1 MEKDLEKNIDV
12 LTKDIKSYIP
22 DNIIEILGTYAFS
35 LIMALLVFIIGKWA
49 VNKIVSLFG
58 NVLRRVKGMDETLI
72 RFLENIVYYS
82 LMIVVLLTSLGKLGV
97 ETTSFL
103 AILGAAG
110 LAIGLALKDSLGNFA
125 SGVMIIMFK
134 PFKVGDAVTAAGVTG
149 SVSEV
154 GIFNSIFITADNQ
167 KIIVPNG
174 AITSGSITNINAYD
188 TRRVDLVIGIGYEDD
203 IKKAKDVLTNVAT
216 SNEKILVDKGIS
228 VVVSE
233 LATSSVNFTIN
244 VWVKTSDYS
253 EVKFYLLENIKLSF
267 DNEGISIPYPQQDVH
282 HYNKISNTV
291 YLRRY
296 FKRSTKNWSNSNFSR
311 WKCARL
317 LFKYSNQRL

>member
-1 MEKDLEKNIDV
+1 MEKELEKNIDT
-12 LTKDIKSYIP
+12 LTKDITSYIP
-22 DNIIEILGTYAFS
+22 HNIIEIVGSYAFS
-35 LIMALLVFIIGKWA
+35 LVMALLVFIIGKWA
-49 VNKIVSLFG
+49 VNKIVDILG
-58 NVLRRVKGMDETLI
+58 TVLRKVKGMDETLI
-72 RFLENIVYYS
+72 KFLENIVYYA
-82 LMIVVLLTSLGKLGV
+82 LMIIVLLAALGKLGV

-125 SGVMIIMFK
+125 SGVMIILFK
-134 PFKVGDAVTAAGVTG
+134 PFKVDDTVTAGGVTG
-149 SVSEV
+149 TVKEV
-154 GIFNSIFITADNQ
+154 GIFNSIFVTADNQ

-174 AITSGSITNINAYD
+174 AITTGSITNVNAYE
-188 TRRVDLVIGIGYEDD
+188 TRRIDLIIGIGYKDD
-203 IKKAKDVLTNVAT
+203 IKKAKEVLTNVAT
-216 SNEKILVDKGIS
+216 SNEKVLVDKGIS

-282 HYNKISNTV
+282 HYNKI
-291 YLRRY
+291 
-296 FKRSTKNWSNSNFSR
+296 
-311 WKCARL
+311 
-317 LFKYSNQRL
+317 

>member
-1 MEKDLEKNIDV
+1 MEKELEKNIDV

-188 TRRVDLVIGIGYEDD
+188 TRRVDLVVCIGYEDD
-203 IKKAKDVLTNVAT
+203 IKKTKEVLNNIV
-216 SNEKILVDKGIS
+216 SSHEKILIDKGITIA
-228 VVVSE
+228 VSE
-233 LATSSVNFTIN
+233 LADSSVNFVLR
-244 VWVKTSDYS
+244 VWVKTPDYWD
-253 EVKFYLLENIKLSF
+253 VKFDLTETIKLRF
-267 DNEGISIPYPQQDVH
+267 DEEGISIPFPQQDVH
-282 HYNKISNTV
+282 HYNKI
-291 YLRRY
+291 
-296 FKRSTKNWSNSNFSR
+296 
-311 WKCARL
+311 
-317 LFKYSNQRL
+317 

>member
-1 MEKDLEKNIDV
+1 MEKELEKNIDT
-12 LTKDIKSYIP
+12 LTKDITSYIP
-22 DNIIEILGTYAFS
+22 HNIIEIVGSYAFS
-35 LIMALLVFIIGKWA
+35 LVMALLVFIIGKWV
-49 VNKIVSLFG
+49 VNKIVDILG
-58 NVLRRVKGMDETLI
+58 TVLRKVKGMDETLI
-72 RFLENIVYYS
+72 KFLENIVYYA
-82 LMIVVLLTSLGKLGV
+82 LMIIVLLTALGKLGV

-125 SGVMIIMFK
+125 SGVMIILFK
-134 PFKVGDAVTAAGVTG
+134 PFKVDDTVTAGGVTG
-149 SVSEV
+149 TVKEV
-154 GIFNSIFITADNQ
+154 GIFNSIFVTADNQ

-174 AITSGSITNINAYD
+174 AITSGSITNVNAYE
-188 TRRVDLVIGIGYEDD
+188 TRRIDLIIGIGYKDD
-203 IKKAKDVLTNVAT
+203 IKKAKEVLTNVAT

-282 HYNKISNTV
+282 HYNKI
-291 YLRRY
+291 
-296 FKRSTKNWSNSNFSR
+296 
-311 WKCARL
+311 
-317 LFKYSNQRL
+317 